1 MLKNTFEHLLTQTQS
16 ELLTQ
21 LPKYLKSK
29 GYTEIIEKDY
39 AIGFKSPKASQPVLV
54 AHLDTINSKGATA
67 YYVSSKKA
75 LTSSDNKE
83 ERTPTLE
90 DILFTGKYILL
101 SPEANSNIICLGAD
115 DRVGVKT
122 ILDLVEKGHMPHIL
136 FTTDEESGCVGSRE
150 LIKHNDFDFLKDA
163 TMFIQVDRGV
173 HENSWHEMVFY
184 SFDTS
189 KVPSILEELENNY
202 DLATGSY
209 TDVAV
214 LGPHFNKPI
223 VNLSA
228 SYENEHTRQEFLN
241 LYAYEYNT
249 ASLDSFLN
257 WTYTQDHSDWVWYE
271 KPKPKVTSYYGA
283 YTPQAPKFVWNEPRV
298 YDGKM
303 TIPELINDMYRYP
316 NKDKKVNYN
325 WNCFKSENEKENKD
339 FLISYA
345 EKCVIACYKEGLF
358 LENYQA
364 LNALLTGEIYEEWL
378 EPFAGLDEPEE
389 YEEWLEPFAGLDEPE
404 EYEEWL
410 EPFAGLDEP
419 EEYE

>member
-75 LTSSDNKE
+75 LTSSDNEE

-90 DILFTGKYILL
+90 DILFTEKYILL
-101 SPEANSNIICLGAD
+101 SPEANSGIICLGAD

-189 KVPSILEELENNY
+189 KVPSILEELKKHY

-257 WTYTQDHSDWVWYE
+257 WTYTQDNSDWVWYE
-271 KPKPKVTSYYGA
+271 KPKPKVSSYYGA
-283 YTPQAPKFVWNEPRV
+283 YAPQAPKFVWNEPRV

-303 TIPELINDMYRYP
+303 TIPELINDMYLYP
-316 NKDKKVNYN
+316 NKDKKVSYTWNY
-325 WNCFKSENEKENKD
+325 FKSENEKENKD
-339 FLISYA
+339 FLIAYA

-389 YEEWLEPFAGLDEPE
+389 KE
-404 EYEEWL
+404 
-410 EPFAGLDEP
+410 
-419 EEYE
+419 